1 MTGRDWLVAAV
12 TLLPALTAAPL
23 AAQGREGR
31 AASAATGVV
40 AESWRFAT
48 PLPVDSG
55 LVDRVTQFSIPI
67 GVAIPLSARWTADV
81 SGAYTIGS
89 ARLTDSL
96 GGNLRTLDLRGPT
109 DMKLRVVGRLVGD
122 ALIVTA
128 GVNAPTG
135 LTQLGGDEVTALR
148 LIGAPPLRMP
158 SPTLGS
164 GLGATAGVVVAR
176 QVGPW
181 AVALGG
187 SYEARAA
194 YSPIDVAAAGA
205 VAISDLDPSNAAHL
219 TLGAD
224 RLFGEHRVSLL
235 GSYDLYGEDRLTF
248 TGGGATNTSAT
259 FQLGP
264 TVAVLALI
272 ELGVPGMRELSISA
286 VNRYRAAFTGID
298 GETAVG
304 SSGNSIDARIRARWG
319 GAGRVGVLL
328 GAEGR
333 FDTGLDIDASL
344 AAAAMTAFGG
354 TLGVSLP
361 LGGISLDPAVR
372 AVIGTIDTGD
382 VSTRATSL
390 NFTISL
396 GRR

>member
-1 MTGRDWLVAAV
+1 MRAWLVAGV
-12 TLLPALTAAPL
+12 TLLPLLTAAPS
-23 AAQGREGR
+23 AAQGRAGR
-31 AASAATGVV
+31 AASVATGVV

-48 PLPVDSG
+48 PLAVDSG
-55 LVDRVTQFSIPI
+55 LVDRVTQLSIPL
-67 GVAIPLSARWTADV
+67 GVAIPLSARWTADL

-96 GGNLRTLDLRGPT
+96 GGNSRTLDLRGPT

-135 LTQLGGDEVTALR
+135 LTQLGGDELTALR

-224 RLFGEHRVSLL
+224 RLLGEHRVSLL

-248 TGGGATNTSAT
+248 TGGGAGNTSAT

-272 ELGVPGMRELSISA
+272 ELGVPGMQELSIAA

-304 SSGNSIDARIRARWG
+304 SSGNSIDTRIRARWG
-319 GAGRVGVLL
+319 GEGRLGVLL

-344 AAAAMTAFGG
+344 AAAATTAVGG
-354 TLGVSLP
+354 TLGVSIP

-382 VSTRATSL
+382 VRTRATSL
-390 NFTISL
+390 NFTLAI